1 MSDGDLVCFCRQV
14 GSFCLSEAES
24 GSDAF
29 SLKTKAEKQKDHYII
44 NGSKMWISNAEH
56 AGVFLVM
63 ANAEPAAVSNTQYSD
78 SDVSIDSSRR
88 GFEST
93 FISIGQLNCVWVI
106 NFKIVCVCVFH
117 RVTEASP
124 VS

>member
-1 MSDGDLVCFCRQV
+1 MCSDVLPLFQQI

-29 SLKTKAEKQKDHYII
+29 ALKTRAEKHKDYYVI

-63 ANAEPAAVSNTQYSD
+63 ANVDPSAVSD
-78 SDVSIDSSRR
+78 KHFLHV
-88 GFEST
+88 
-93 FISIGQLNCVWVI
+93 V
-106 NFKIVCVCVFH
+106 
-117 RVTEASP
+117 
-124 VS
+124 

>member
-1 MSDGDLVCFCRQV
+1 MCLCHVSQI

-29 SLKTKAEKQKDHYII
+29 SLKTRAEKHKDYYII

-63 ANAEPAAVSNTQYSD
+63 ANVDPSAVSNCPSCYLLSAKNDAQMHK
-78 SDVSIDSSRR
+78 
-88 GFEST
+88 
-93 FISIGQLNCVWVI
+93 W
-106 NFKIVCVCVFH
+106 
-117 RVTEASP
+117 
-124 VS
+124 

>member
-1 MSDGDLVCFCRQV
+1 MNLKISLHGIFPLFMCICSHLTQI

-29 SLKTKAEKQKDHYII
+29 SLKTRAEKHKDYYVI

-63 ANAEPAAVSNTQYSD
+63 ANVDPSAVSNSVLSQNT
-78 SDVSIDSSRR
+78 VMSIS
-88 GFEST
+88 
-93 FISIGQLNCVWVI
+93 LL
-106 NFKIVCVCVFH
+106 
-117 RVTEASP
+117 A
-124 VS
+124 

>member
-1 MSDGDLVCFCRQV
+1 M

-29 SLKTKAEKQKDHYII
+29 SLRTCAEKHKDYYII

-63 ANAEPAAVSNTQYSD
+63 ANVDPSAVSSC
-78 SDVSIDSSRR
+78 VSILCSWNELLVRT
-88 GFEST
+88 G
-93 FISIGQLNCVWVI
+93 
-106 NFKIVCVCVFH
+106 
-117 RVTEASP
+117 
-124 VS
+124 